1 LSQHGFEATGL
12 IGYGAGR
19 SRSAGAWCILA
30 AIPPERSDARIMN
43 FRRTLIIAIVIAGA
57 WVATQISSV
66 VADTAIVTATRDN
79 TLFESPTGALSSGAG
94 PAIFAGNNSTPLI
107 RRALVYF
114 QLAGAL
120 PAGAVID
127 SVELQLY
134 VSSAPN
140 DVPQIAAVHRVLAEW
155 GEGSSVSV
163 GGGGAPATSG
173 DATWLHRF
181 YPNSFWTNTGGD
193 FDPVAHASATIG
205 GVGFY
210 TWDDDLLTSDVRAW
224 WNAPSSNF
232 GWLIVGNE
240 SGASTVRRFESR
252 ETAVVEQ
259 RPWLVVHYS
268 LPTQVA
274 PVTWGRVK
282 DLYPPRP

>member
-1 LSQHGFEATGL
+1 
-12 IGYGAGR
+12 
-19 SRSAGAWCILA
+19 
-30 AIPPERSDARIMN
+30 MN
-43 FRRTLIIAIVIAGA
+43 FPRTLIIAIVIAGA
-57 WVATQISSV
+57 WVVTQISSA

-114 QLAGAL
+114 HLAGAL

-140 DVPQIAAVHRVLAEW
+140 EVPQIASVHRALAEW

-181 YPNSFWTNTGGD
+181 YPNSLWTNTGGD
-193 FDPVAHASATIG
+193 FDPIAHASATIG
-205 GVGFY
+205 GIGFY
-210 TWDDDLLTSDVRAW
+210 TWDGDLLTFDVRAW
-224 WNAPSSNF
+224 WNAPASNF

-240 SGASTVRRFESR
+240 SGAATVRRFESR
-252 ETAVVEQ
+252 ETALEEQ
-259 RPWLVVHYS
+259 RPRLIVYYS
-268 LPTQVA
+268 LPTPVA
-274 PVTWGRVK
+274 PSTWGRVK
-282 DLYPPRP
+282 NLYPPRP